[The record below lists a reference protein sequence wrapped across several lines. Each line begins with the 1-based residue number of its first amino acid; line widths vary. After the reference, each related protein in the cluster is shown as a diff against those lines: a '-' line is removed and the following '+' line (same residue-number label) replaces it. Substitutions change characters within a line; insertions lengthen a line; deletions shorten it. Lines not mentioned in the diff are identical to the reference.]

1 MYMTHIIILLSNS
14 VPDIFNRDLN
24 HWHPDY
30 LGLGNWRKAT
40 KIWNMPQNKD
50 SKVRLFPTP
59 RLPIVPPSQRP
70 WYLWTASHNSFWK
83 QKVGMANVFM
93 TGVILLESP
102 KMTLAMTSCHCLK
115 INHPPT
121 PIWHIVPAYVKDSR
135 NGLDSCLEFIQEI
148 AKKKKKR
155 KKKKKKWQNLIGWW
169 MRIPGLGSSPGEGI
183 GYQLQCSWASLVA
196 QMVKNLPTM
205 WETWVQSLGW
215 EDPLEEGIANH
226 SRILAWRIPMERGS
240 WRATVHGVVKSQTW
254 LSAWTELMDEEWRET
269 ERKNTSFQ
277 RSEKSNM

>member
-148 AKKKKKR
+148 AKKKKG
-155 KKKKKKWQNLIGWW
+155 KKKKEMAKFH
-169 MRIPGLGSSPGEGI
+169 R
-183 GYQLQCSWASLVA
+183 
-196 QMVKNLPTM
+196 
-205 WETWVQSLGW
+205 
-215 EDPLEEGIANH
+215 
-226 SRILAWRIPMERGS
+226 
-240 WRATVHGVVKSQTW
+240 
-254 LSAWTELMDEEWRET
+254 LMDEDSWIGKFPWRRDRLPTPVFLGFPGGSDGKESAYNVGDLGSIPRLGRSPGGGHSKPFQNSCLENPHGERILTCYSSWGCKKSDMT
-269 ERKNTSFQ
+269 ECLNWTDRWGMKRN
-277 RSEKSNM
+277 REKKHFLPEVREV